1 MNSIELDSFALIHNV
16 RKVREVVGEG
26 VHIWAVVKANG
37 YGHGLELVAEA
48 FWRGGVDGFVVTD
61 KEDALWLA
69 RQRYRVP
76 VLMLHPVSGGDIT
89 TLIREGIRLAVSD
102 IGYLDE
108 IKRACVR
115 ETKRAIVHIELE
127 TGMHRWGMS
136 FEEFRGVLSEVQA
149 GKALYH
155 LEGIFT
161 HLHTPEDL
169 EASEKQI
176 NSVADFLF
184 QLQREGS
191 IIPYTHILASQG
203 VLRYPDA
210 IFNGVRMGRALY
222 GLDPEYTLTEFG
234 LTWKSAIGNI
244 HRVPVGA
251 TVGYGGAYK
260 ADHALIAAT
269 IPVGYSDG
277 YPRNVS
283 PDACVLVQGK
293 PCPIVGGVSMNAM
306 TVDISRVFQSV
317 VGEEV
322 VLLGR
327 QNKEKIMPSDIAAW
341 AGTIDYEIVSRL
353 SRHIPRVKV
362 K

>member
-16 RKVREVVGEG
+16 RKVREIVGEG

-48 FWRGGVDGFVVTD
+48 FWRGGVDGFVVAD
-61 KEDALWLA
+61 KEDAMWLM

-76 VLMLHPVSGGDIT
+76 VLMLHPVASGDIT
-89 TLIREGIRLAVSD
+89 ILIREGVRLAVSD
-102 IGYLDE
+102 FGYLDE
-108 IKRACVR
+108 IKRASVR

-136 FEEFRGVLSEVQA
+136 FDELRGVLSEVQA
-149 GKALYH
+149 GKALYN

-161 HLHTPEDL
+161 HLHTPEDSNS
-169 EASEKQI
+169 SEKQI
-176 NSVADFLF
+176 NAVADFLF

-191 IIPYTHILASQG
+191 AIPYTHILASHG
-203 VLRYPDA
+203 LLRYPDA
-210 IFNGVRMGRALY
+210 IFNGVRIGHALY
-222 GLDPEYTLTEFG
+222 GMDEEYALTEFG
-234 LTWKSAIGNI
+234 LTWKSAIGAI
-244 HRVPVGA
+244 HRISAGE
-251 TVGYGGAYK
+251 TVGYGGAFK
-260 ADHALIAAT
+260 ADRSLIAAT

-277 YPRNVS
+277 YPRRIS
-283 PDACVLVQGK
+283 EDAYVLVQGK
-293 PCPIVGGVSMNAM
+293 PCPVIGRISMNAM
-306 TVDISRVFQSV
+306 TIDISRVFQSMA
-317 VGEEV
+317 GEEV
-322 VLLGR
+322 VLLGK
-327 QNKEKIMPSDIAAW
+327 QNKERITAGQIAQW

>member
-1 MNSIELDSFALIHNV
+1 VNLLAIDSFALIHNV
-16 RKVREVVGEG
+16 RKVREIVGEG

-48 FWRGGVDGFVVTD
+48 FWRGGVDGFIVTE
-61 KEDALWLA
+61 KEDALWLM

-89 TLIREGIRLAVSD
+89 TLIREGVRLAVSD

-108 IKRACVR
+108 IKRASVR
-115 ETKRAIVHIELE
+115 ESKRAIVHIEIE
-127 TGMHRWGMS
+127 TGMHRWGVT
-136 FEEFRGVLSEVQA
+136 FDELRGVLTEVRS
-149 GKALYH
+149 GKALYQ
-155 LEGIFT
+155 LEGMFT
-161 HLHTPEDL
+161 HLHSPDDRVV
-169 EASEKQI
+169 SEKQI

-191 IIPYTHILASQG
+191 HIPYTHILASRG
-203 VLRYPDA
+203 VLHYPDA
-210 IFNGVRMGRALY
+210 IFNGIRVGHALY
-222 GLDPEYTLTEFG
+222 GLDPDYTLTEFG
-234 LTWKSAIGNI
+234 LTWKSVIGNI

-251 TVGYGGAYK
+251 TIGYGGAYK

-277 YPRNVS
+277 YPRDVS
-283 PDACVLVQGK
+283 SDAYVLVQGK
-293 PCPIVGGVSMNAM
+293 PCPIVGRISMNAM
-306 TVDISRVFQSV
+306 TVDISRVFQSI

-327 QNKEKIMPSDIAAW
+327 QHKETILPSDIAGW